1 MSPSEFRAALAAL
14 GLPVVGA
21 ARVFGVNQRTAQRWA
36 AGEQEVPRAVEIAL
50 TLMVRFK
57 VDPRKL

>member
-36 AGEQEVPRAVEIAL
+36 SGEQEVPRAVELAL